1 MDVSALIAE
10 YGAYY
15 QNRGQRLSDVFRLLL
30 TEMVTASVF
39 QTIARNDS
47 IYEAAQATIGELI
60 QPFQKAWTPKGEA
73 AFAPATIR
81 AYKIKVDYEVY
92 PDDIEDNW
100 LGFLADKSLNRRDW
114 PIIRYLIENLITP
127 RVADDMETKALFHGV
142 YAAPTAGTPGAAS
155 ASMNGIRKIINDAIT
170 ATTISPITMGAIPA
184 SDVDFVT
191 YVENFVEQVNV
202 RYRNQQMPLLL
213 NEDLAF
219 RYKQGFH
226 EKYNVNYQQ
235 ATDDMSVRF
244 RRVNIMG
251 VPSMA
256 GSNKLIMTPQANMK
270 KLLRRDNIG
279 QYAIEQE
286 DRKVKI
292 WTDYTMGLG
301 FILHE
306 IVFTNDLDLI

>member
-1 MDVSALIAE
+1 MDVSALVSE

-30 TEMVTASVF
+30 AEMVTAAVF

-60 QPFQKAWTPKGEA
+60 QPFQKQWTPKGTA
-73 AFAPATIR
+73 VFAPATIR

-100 LGFLADKSLNRRDW
+100 LGFLADKSLNRKDW

-127 RVADDMETKALFHGV
+127 RVADDMETKALYHGV
-142 YAAPTAGTPGAAS
+142 YAAPTAGTPGNAA

-202 RYRNQQMPLLL
+202 RYRNQQMPLLM

-226 EKYNVNYQQ
+226 EKYNVNYAQ

-244 RRVNIMG
+244 RRVNVLG

-256 GSNKLIMTPQANMK
+256 GSNKLVMTPSANMK

-279 QYAIEQE
+279 QYAIEEE

-292 WTDYTMGLG
+292 WTDYTIGLG

>member
-1 MDVSALIAE
+1 MDVTALTTE

-15 QNRGQRLSDVFRLLL
+15 QNRGQRLADVFRLLL
-30 TEMVTASVF
+30 ANMLTAAAF
-39 QTIARNDS
+39 QTIQRNDS

-60 QPFQKAWTPKGEA
+60 QPFQKAWTPKGAA
-73 AFAPATIR
+73 AFTPATIR
-81 AYKIKVDYEVY
+81 SYPIKVDYEVY

-100 LGFLADKSLNRRDW
+100 LGFLADNSLNRRDW
-114 PIIRYLIENLITP
+114 PIIRYIIENLITP

-142 YAAPTAGTPGAAS
+142 YAAPTPGTAGAAED
-155 ASMNGIRKIINDAIT
+155 SMDGIRKIINDAIT
-170 ATTISPITMGAIPA
+170 ATTITPITMGAIPTP
-184 SDVDFVT
+184 DVDLVD
-191 YVENFVEQVNV
+191 YVEDFVKQVNV
-202 RYRNQQMPLLL
+202 RYRNQQMPLLM

-235 ATDDMSVRF
+235 ATQDMSVRH
-244 RRVNIMG
+244 RRVNVVG
-251 VPSMA
+251 VPSMV
-256 GSNKLIMTPQANMK
+256 GSDKLVMSPPANMK
-270 KLLRRDNIG
+270 KLMRRDNIG

-292 WTDYTMGLG
+292 WTDYRIGLG

-306 IVFTNDLDLI
+306 LVFTNDLDLV